1 MWEVAVHLAVACG
14 VCHGVFLCCPTGC
27 LGWILNLIESVYES
41 FPSYSSSVGA
51 FRIGQEPT
59 ALAVG
64 VDGGCLDI
72 FLSSIISF
80 LPLSGRRP
88 NVD

>member
-1 MWEVAVHLAVACG
+1 MVSFCAVPRG
-14 VCHGVFLCCPTGC
+14 VLDE
-27 LGWILNLIESVYES
+27 ILNLIESVYES
-41 FPSYSSSVGA
+41 FPSYSSSAGA

-59 ALAVG
+59 AFAVG
-64 VDGGCLDI
+64 VDGSCLDI